1 MFRGSVT
8 FGWRTRVF
16 SGRPAGAGKDPVESP
31 GAGRKFLNPSR
42 GTFPSGRVAPSRH
55 ERRFAG
61 RDRRAAAGAPS
72 GETGRRRLCPLR
84 SCALQACVVP
94 SWSGSDGSRRGGHT
108 IRIRKTPEPSSGGAP
123 ARAGQGSA
131 LRALQKGGGTEEKGQ
146 RRKTKSI
153 AISQSWLFFAHVFI
167 LPPLTFRTNFHKI
180 VPYQQKTRPSAVE
193 KNMEERICP
202 NSSPRMAEKVSSA
215 LF

>member
-61 RDRRAAAGAPS
+61 RDRPALPRVLLQGRRAGGACVLFDPVRSKPASYRHGAGATDPGVAAIPYGS
-72 GETGRRRLCPLR
+72 ERR
-84 SCALQACVVP
+84 
-94 SWSGSDGSRRGGHT
+94 
-108 IRIRKTPEPSSGGAP
+108 
-123 ARAGQGSA
+123 
-131 LRALQKGGGTEEKGQ
+131 
-146 RRKTKSI
+146 
-153 AISQSWLFFAHVFI
+153 QS
-167 LPPLTFRTNFHKI
+167 LPPGEPRRAQAREALSVLCKKEEEQRKKAREGK
-180 VPYQQKTRPSAVE
+180 QKASQYRNLGFSLP
-193 KNMEERICP
+193 MFLFCP
-202 NSSPRMAEKVSSA
+202 R
-215 LF
+215 